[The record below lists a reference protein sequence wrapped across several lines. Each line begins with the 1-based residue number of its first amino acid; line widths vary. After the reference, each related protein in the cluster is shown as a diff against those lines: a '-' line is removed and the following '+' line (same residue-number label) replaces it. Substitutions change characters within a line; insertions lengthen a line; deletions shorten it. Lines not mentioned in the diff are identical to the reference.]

1 MIELDFAVN
10 ERILKNR
17 MNIFP
22 AIDII
27 DGKAVRLVRGDYN
40 QMTVYHNEPATVAK
54 NFASCGAKYL
64 HVVDLEGAR
73 DGSTPNLNVIKEV
86 IEQSGSFV
94 EIGGGIRSMEAV
106 KAYIDAGAARVII
119 GTAAVTD
126 PNFLTRALDVYG
138 DKIAVG
144 VDIRDGM
151 VAIKGWTELSSL
163 TCFAFCESLQ
173 KKGVSTVICTDIS
186 KDGLL
191 SGTNIV
197 LYEEIAKRFSL
208 NITASGGVST
218 LSDIRALKNIGLY
231 GAILGKAL
239 YTGDLDLKAALQ
251 VAREV
256 EN

>member
-1 MIELDFAVN
+1 
-10 ERILKNR
+10 

-22 AIDII
+22 AIDLI

-40 QMTVYHNEPATVAK
+40 QMTVYHNQPLTVAQ

-73 DGSTPNLNVIKEV
+73 DGSTANLETVRSLISE
-86 IEQSGSFV
+86 SGLFV
-94 EIGGGIRSMEAV
+94 EIGGGIRSMETV
-106 KAYIDAGAARVII
+106 KTYMDAGASRVII

-126 PNFLTRALDVYG
+126 PDFLDRALDAYG

-151 VAIKGWTELSSL
+151 VAIKGWTEVSSL
-163 TCFAFCESLQ
+163 ACFDFCELLER
-173 KKGVSTVICTDIS
+173 KGVSTVICTDIS

-191 SGTNIV
+191 SGTNLE
-197 LYEEIAKRFSL
+197 LYAEMAKRFSL
-208 NITASGGVST
+208 QITASGGVST
-218 LSDIRALKNIGLY
+218 VEDVRTLARMKLY

-239 YTGDLDLKAALQ
+239 YTGDLDLRAALAA
-251 VAREV
+251 AREV
-256 EN
+256 DA

>member
-1 MIELDFAVN
+1 MIGSFLREGWN
-10 ERILKNR
+10 KKE

-27 DGKAVRLVRGDYN
+27 EGKAVRLIRGDYQ
-40 QMTVYHNEPATVAK
+40 QMTVYNEDPSAVAK
-54 NFASCGAKYL
+54 QFANCGAKYL

-73 DGSTPNLNVIKEV
+73 DGSTPNLGVIRSV
-86 IEQSGSFV
+86 IEQSGAFV
-94 EIGGGIRSMEAV
+94 EIGGGIRSMETV
-106 KAYIDAGAARVII
+106 KAYIEAGASRVII

-126 PNFLTRALDVYG
+126 PDFLDRALDRYG
-138 DKIAVG
+138 EQVAVG

-151 VAIKGWTELSSL
+151 VAIKGWTELSAL
-163 TCFAFCESLQ
+163 TCFDFCESLQ

-191 SGTNIV
+191 SGTNIT
-197 LYEEIAKRFSL
+197 LYEELAKRFSL
-208 NITASGGVST
+208 HITASGGVST
-218 LSDIRALKNIGLY
+218 LEDVRALRDMGLY

-239 YTGDLDLKAALQ
+239 YTGNLDLKAALQ

-256 EN
+256 AN